1 MTKVD
6 SISVKVCGITEAKD
20 ARFALEL
27 GADKLGFITYEKSP
41 RKIDFEKVENIKS
54 ELSLNEEKMVAV
66 EVEPTIEHLKKIMDQ
81 GFGVFQLHF
90 SYDLSRDLIG
100 QWSQLVGAENLWLA
114 PRLPKGVSF
123 PEDLFCYSETFLID
137 AYSESK
143 FGGTGECSDWRSFSL
158 WREKFTAKNWVLAGG
173 ISPSN
178 ISSAIEETQA
188 RHVDVNSGIEKSP
201 GIKDLEKMT
210 ELFQKVRRII

>member
-1 MTKVD
+1 MNKAD
-6 SISVKVCGITEAKD
+6 SILVKVCGITEAKD

-41 RKIDFEKVENIKS
+41 RKIDFEKIENIKS
-54 ELSLNEEKMVAV
+54 ELSLDKEKMVAV
-66 EVEPTIEHLKKIMDQ
+66 EVEPTIERLKKIMDQ

-90 SYDLSRDLIG
+90 SYDLSRELIG
-100 QWSQLVGAENLWLA
+100 QWSQLVGAEKLWLA
-114 PRLPKGVSF
+114 PRLPKGASF
-123 PEDLFCYSETFLID
+123 PEDLFSYSKTFLID

-143 FGGTGECSDWRSFSL
+143 FGGTGERSDWRSFSL
-158 WREKFTAKNWVLAGG
+158 WKENFPAKNWVLAGG

-178 ISSAIEETQA
+178 ISSAIEETQT

-201 GIKDLEKMT
+201 GVKDLDKMRR
-210 ELFQKVRRII
+210 LFQEVSRVI

>member
-1 MTKVD
+1 MNKVD

-90 SYDLSRDLIG
+90 SCHRKNYATYLNTP
-100 QWSQLVGAENLWLA
+100 LVLCYCL
-114 PRLPKGVSF
+114 V
-123 PEDLFCYSETFLID
+123 LFL
-137 AYSESK
+137 
-143 FGGTGECSDWRSFSL
+143 GL
-158 WREKFTAKNWVLAGG
+158 
-173 ISPSN
+173 
-178 ISSAIEETQA
+178 
-188 RHVDVNSGIEKSP
+188 
-201 GIKDLEKMT
+201 
-210 ELFQKVRRII
+210 

>member
-1 MTKVD
+1 MNKAG

-41 RKIDFEKVENIKS
+41 RKIDFEKIENIKS
-54 ELSLNEEKMVAV
+54 ELSLDGKKMVAV

-114 PRLPKGVSF
+114 PRLPMGVSF
-123 PEDLFCYSETFLID
+123 PEDLFSYSKTFLID

-143 FGGTGECSDWRSFSL
+143 FGGTGERSDWESFSAL
-158 WREKFTAKNWVLAGG
+158 QHSFSTKKWVLAGG
-173 ISPSN
+173 LSQDN
-178 ISSAIEETQA
+178 IRLAIKSTNAEI
-188 RHVDVNSGIEKSP
+188 VDVNSGVERSP
-201 GIKDLEKMT
+201 GVKDHGKLKK
-210 ELFQKVRRII
+210 LFSEIS